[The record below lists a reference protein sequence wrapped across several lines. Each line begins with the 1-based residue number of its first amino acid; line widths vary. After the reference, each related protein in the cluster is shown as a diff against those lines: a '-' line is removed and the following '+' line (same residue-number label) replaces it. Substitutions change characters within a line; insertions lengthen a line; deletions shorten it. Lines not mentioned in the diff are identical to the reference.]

1 MVVLVVL
8 VVLVLVLLVLVV
20 LLVVLVVLLLRVGS
34 AVRGGAIAA
43 TRCSDVRG
51 WTRPAR
57 GNIDRSI
64 ANRCHNLAVDST
76 SPVALL

>member
-1 MVVLVVL
+1 MLLVVVLLVL
-8 VVLVLVLLVLVV
+8 VLLVLVLLVLVV
-20 LLVVLVVLLLRVGS
+20 LLVVLLRVGS

-43 TRCSDVRG
+43 TRCSDVR

>member
-1 MVVLVVL
+1 MTRIASLLLLLLVVVLVVL

-43 TRCSDVRG
+43 TRCSDVR
-51 WTRPAR
+51 AHR
-57 GNIDRSI
+57 GRSSKQ
-64 ANRCHNLAVDST
+64 R
-76 SPVALL
+76 